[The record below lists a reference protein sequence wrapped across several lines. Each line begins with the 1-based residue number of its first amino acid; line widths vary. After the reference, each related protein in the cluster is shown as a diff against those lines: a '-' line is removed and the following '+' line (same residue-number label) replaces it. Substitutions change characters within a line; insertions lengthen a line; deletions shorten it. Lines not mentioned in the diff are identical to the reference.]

1 MVNFVRVFFAE
12 CEFRHIKSNG
22 VAFFV
27 LFFMNENLWVAA
39 VVGAFLYY
47 HFKSRLKHTIR
58 LTTVKTLLTTYSRY
72 SWFPLI
78 LWVTIRFE
86 YKIES
91 LDQSHQY
98 LTKMFNVATD
108 DLAVK
113 PYIPHKS
120 LLQWICCKCLAW

>member
-1 MVNFVRVFFAE
+1 
-12 CEFRHIKSNG
+12 
-22 VAFFV
+22 
-27 LFFMNENLWVAA
+27 MNENLWVAA